1 LCTKHKK
8 GSICCQQNNR
18 HASLAPLKPASDELK
33 KNKDSKWFPVEIR
46 SGKSRE
52 GNHAVQMFYGLQ
64 PL

>member
-18 HASLAPLKPASDELK
+18 HTFLAPLKPASDELK

-46 SGKSRE
+46 SGKSHE
-52 GNHAVQMFYGLQ
+52 GNHAAQMC
-64 PL
+64 